1 MLHCLYLNLSGKLTR
16 RLSHYLQ
23 LVLASMLLLL
33 PASAWSQMTTHT
45 GIAFANTGER
55 DLLLDL
61 YLPEGVSQA
70 PLIVWL
76 HGGAWRAGGKENVE
90 ANAIVEH
97 GFAVASIGFR
107 NSGEA
112 TFPAQ
117 IHDIKAAVR
126 FLRAQAAQ
134 YGYDASSIA
143 VWGVSSGGH
152 LAALTGV
159 SNGSAALEGS
169 LGDHLGESSDVQAI
183 VDYSGPANLRTI
195 LHQSTPHGV
204 GVRAP
209 AMEALLGKP
218 VEDESIQ
225 DLVTLAS
232 PALQVSASAPPLLVM
247 HGVQDNQV
255 PINQAIELQL
265 AYEAAGAHVEAEWIL
280 QATHGSGEYFR
291 SPYLEQVVE
300 FLKRTL

>member
-1 MLHCLYLNLSGKLTR
+1 MH
-16 RLSHYLQ
+16 HYLQ
-23 LVLASMLLLL
+23 MALASMLLLL
-33 PASAWSQMTTHT
+33 PATGWSQMTTHT
-45 GIAFANTGER
+45 DLAFANTGER

-61 YLPEGVSQA
+61 YLPDGVAQA

-76 HGGAWRAGGKENVE
+76 HGGAWRAGSKENVE
-90 ANAIVEH
+90 ALDIVEH
-97 GFAVASIGFR
+97 GFALASVGFR
-107 NSGEA
+107 NSGDA

-117 IHDIKAAVR
+117 IHDIKAATR
-126 FLRAQAAQ
+126 FLRAKAAD
-134 YGYDASSIA
+134 YGYDASRIA

-159 SNGSAALEGS
+159 SNGSAALEGT
-169 LGDHLGESSDVQAI
+169 LGEHTGESSDVQAI

-225 DLVTLAS
+225 DLVALAS
-232 PALQVSASAPPLLVM
+232 PSLQVSANAAPLLLM

-255 PINQAIELQL
+255 PINQAIELQQ
-265 AYEAAGAHVEAEWIL
+265 AYEAAGRHVEAEWIL
-280 QATHGSGEYFR
+280 EATHGSGEYFR
-291 SPYLEQVVE
+291 SPYLEQVVD
-300 FLKRTL
+300 FLKRVL

>member
-1 MLHCLYLNLSGKLTR
+1 MH
-16 RLSHYLQ
+16 HYLQ
-23 LVLASMLLLL
+23 MALASMLLLL
-33 PASAWSQMTTHT
+33 PATGWSQMTTHT
-45 GIAFANTGER
+45 DLAFANTGER

-61 YLPEGVSQA
+61 YLPDGVAQA

-76 HGGAWRAGGKENVE
+76 HGGAWRAGSKENVE
-90 ANAIVEH
+90 ALDIVEQ
-97 GFAVASIGFR
+97 GFALASVGFR

-117 IHDIKAAVR
+117 IHDIKAAIR
-126 FLRAQAAQ
+126 FLRAKAAD
-134 YGYDASSIA
+134 YGYDASRIA

-159 SNGSAALEGS
+159 SNGSAALEGT
-169 LGDHLGESSDVQAI
+169 LGEHVGESSDVQAI

-232 PALQVSASAPPLLVM
+232 PSLQVSANAAPLLLM

-255 PINQAIELQL
+255 PINQAIELQQ
-265 AYEAAGAHVEAEWIL
+265 AYEAAGRHVEAEWIL
-280 QATHGSGEYFR
+280 EATHGSGEYFR
-291 SPYLEQVVE
+291 SPYLEQVVD
-300 FLKRTL
+300 FLKRVL

>member
-1 MLHCLYLNLSGKLTR
+1 MH
-16 RLSHYLQ
+16 HYLRM
-23 LVLASMLLLL
+23 VLASMLLLL
-33 PASAWSQMTTHT
+33 PATGWSQMSTHT
-45 GIAFANTGER
+45 DLAFANTGER

-61 YLPEGVSQA
+61 YLPDGVAQA

-76 HGGAWRAGGKENVE
+76 HGGAWRAGSKENVE
-90 ANAIVEH
+90 ALDIVEQ
-97 GFAVASIGFR
+97 GFALASVGFR

-117 IHDIKAAVR
+117 IHDIKAAIR
-126 FLRAQAAQ
+126 FLRAKAAD
-134 YGYDASSIA
+134 YGYDASRIA

-159 SNGSAALEGS
+159 SNGSAALEGT
-169 LGDHLGESSDVQAI
+169 LGEHAGESSDVQAI

-232 PALQVSASAPPLLVM
+232 PSLQVSANAAPLLLM

-255 PINQAIELQL
+255 PINQAIELQQ
-265 AYEAAGAHVEAEWIL
+265 AYEAAGRHVEAEWIL
-280 QATHGSGEYFR
+280 EATHGSGEYFR
-291 SPYLEQVVE
+291 SPYMEQVVD
-300 FLKRTL
+300 FLKRVL

>member
-1 MLHCLYLNLSGKLTR
+1 MLHCLNH
-16 RLSHYLQ
+16 RLSHRLPHYLRH
-23 LVLASMLLLL
+23 VLAAMLLLL
-33 PASAWSQMTTHT
+33 PVSAWSQMTTHT
-45 GIAFANTGER
+45 DIAFANTGQQ

-76 HGGAWRAGGKENVE
+76 HGGAWRAGSKDNVD
-90 ANAIVEH
+90 ALSIVEH
-97 GFAVASIGFR
+97 GFAIASIGFR

-117 IHDIKAAVR
+117 IHDIKAAIR
-126 FLRAQAAQ
+126 FLRAQAAN
-134 YGYDASSIA
+134 YGYDDSRIA

-159 SNGSAALEGS
+159 SNGSAELEGT
-169 LGDHLGESSDVQAI
+169 LGDFASESSDVQAV
-183 VDYSGPANLRTI
+183 VDYSGPSNLHSI

-209 AMEALLGKP
+209 AMELLLGKP
-218 VEDESIQ
+218 VEDASIQ
-225 DLVTLAS
+225 NLVTLAS
-232 PALQVSASAPPLLVM
+232 PALQVTASAPPLLLM

-255 PINQAIELQL
+255 PINQAIELQQ

-280 QATHGSGEYFR
+280 EATHGSGEYFR

-300 FLKRTL
+300 FLGRVL

>member
-1 MLHCLYLNLSGKLTR
+1 MH
-16 RLSHYLQ
+16 HYLQ
-23 LVLASMLLLL
+23 MALASMLLLL
-33 PASAWSQMTTHT
+33 PASGWSQMTTHT
-45 GIAFANTGER
+45 DLAFANTGER

-61 YLPEGVSQA
+61 YLPDGVAQA

-76 HGGAWRAGGKENVE
+76 HGGAWRAGSKENVE
-90 ANAIVEH
+90 ALDIVEQ
-97 GFAVASIGFR
+97 GFALASVGFR

-117 IHDIKAAVR
+117 IHDIKAAIR
-126 FLRAQAAQ
+126 FLRARAAD
-134 YGYDASSIA
+134 YGYDASRIA

-159 SNGSAALEGS
+159 SNGSAALEGT
-169 LGDHLGESSDVQAI
+169 LGEHVGESSDVQAI

-232 PALQVSASAPPLLVM
+232 PSLQVSANAAPLLLM

-255 PINQAIELQL
+255 PINQAIELQQ
-265 AYEAAGAHVEAEWIL
+265 AYEAAGRHVEAEWIL
-280 QATHGSGEYFR
+280 EATHGSGEYFR
-291 SPYLEQVVE
+291 SPYLEQVVD
-300 FLKRTL
+300 FLKRVL

>member
-1 MLHCLYLNLSGKLTR
+1 MH
-16 RLSHYLQ
+16 HYLHMA
-23 LVLASMLLLL
+23 LASMLLLL
-33 PASAWSQMTTHT
+33 PATGWSQMTTHT
-45 GIAFANTGER
+45 DLAFANTGER

-61 YLPEGVSQA
+61 YLPDGVSQA

-76 HGGAWRAGGKENVE
+76 HGGAWRAGSKENVE
-90 ANAIVEH
+90 ALDIVGH
-97 GFAVASIGFR
+97 GFALASIGFR
-107 NSGEA
+107 NSGDA
-112 TFPAQ
+112 VFPAQ
-117 IHDIKAAVR
+117 IHDVKAAIR
-126 FLRAQAAQ
+126 FLRARAAD
-134 YGYDASSIA
+134 YGYDASRIA

-159 SNGSAALEGS
+159 SNGSAELEGT
-169 LGDHLGESSDVQAI
+169 LGDHPGVSSDVQAI

-225 DLVTLAS
+225 DLVKLAS
-232 PALQVSASAPPLLVM
+232 PSLQVSASAPPLLVM

-255 PINQAIELQL
+255 PINQAIELQQ
-265 AYEAAGAHVEAEWIL
+265 AYEAAGAQVEAEWIL

-300 FLKRTL
+300 FLERVL